1 MVVCHDSSR
10 KLIHLLEQPV
20 KKMLVL
26 KKWTLVETE
35 ECTHGYHPVSTSS
48 GFKIRLTGYHSL
60 SIILTFVRSLAGK
73 EVSQVWELQFWKVK
87 KDADFLWEA
96 QRTFWKSI

>member
-48 GFKIRLTGYHSL
+48 GS
-60 SIILTFVRSLAGK
+60 
-73 EVSQVWELQFWKVK
+73 
-87 KDADFLWEA
+87 
-96 QRTFWKSI
+96 KSG